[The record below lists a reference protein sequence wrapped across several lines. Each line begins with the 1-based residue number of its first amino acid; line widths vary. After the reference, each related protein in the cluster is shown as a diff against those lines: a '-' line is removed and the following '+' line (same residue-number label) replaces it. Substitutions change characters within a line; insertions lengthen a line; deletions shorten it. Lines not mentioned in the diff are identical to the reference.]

1 MGKTNS
7 AQYNNIIPAKKK
19 ASAMTEAIENQSHVI
34 GVNRVGEDGN
44 GINYSGDS
52 VILDYLGQPLAQTT
66 ANTPAILT
74 AEISLT
80 DLQGF
85 REKFPA
91 HLDADEFELR

>member
-1 MGKTNS
+1 
-7 AQYNNIIPAKKK
+7 
-19 ASAMTEAIENQSHVI
+19 MTEAIENQSYVI
-34 GVNRVGEDGN
+34 GVNGVGEDGN

-66 ANTPAILT
+66 AILT

-85 REKFPA
+85 REEFPA

>member
-7 AQYNNIIPAKKK
+7 EQYNNIIPAKNK
-19 ASAMTEAIENQSHVI
+19 ASAMTEAIENQSYVI
-34 GVNRVGEDGN
+34 GVNGVGEDGN

-66 ANTPAILT
+66 AILT
-74 AEISLT
+74 AE
-80 DLQGF
+80 
-85 REKFPA
+85 FPA